1 MLLRDFIRD
10 GVSSLESL
18 YPRPEARN
26 IMLMLCE
33 GMLGVKPYVYITDP
47 GTEIDPSMEGA
58 LVSALGRLRAAEP
71 VQYVLGYAEFCGH
84 RFRVTPDV
92 LIPRPET
99 ELLVQEAIA
108 LAGDGRAR
116 ILDLCTGSGCIAWSL
131 AAALPEAEVEGVDI
145 SEEALAVARGQG
157 ITDNAPAFIRAD
169 ALGRP
174 ELQMPGP
181 EKEFDLIVSNPPY
194 LMERQKTQMR
204 RNVLDYEPAIALF
217 VPDDD
222 PLKFYRAIDAWAKR
236 LLVPGGHAVV
246 EINDLLAGE
255 VMALAGADG
264 FADVAPIYDLGGA
277 VRHVRFAKRL

>member
-33 GMLGVKPYVYITDP
+33 GMLGVKPYVHITDP
-47 GTEIDPSMEGA
+47 GLEVDPSEEDA
-58 LVSALGRLRAAEP
+58 LVSALERLQAAEP

-108 LAGDGRAR
+108 LAGKGRVR

-131 AAALPEAEVEGVDI
+131 SAALPEAEVVGVDI
-145 SEEALAVARGQG
+145 SEAALAVARGQG
-157 ITDNAPAFIRAD
+157 IADNAPAFIRAD
-169 ALGRP
+169 ALERPNLRMPAFGR
-174 ELQMPGP
+174 
-181 EKEFDLIVSNPPY
+181 EFDLIVSNPPY
-194 LMERQKTQMR
+194 LMEKQKPQMR

-222 PLKFYRAIDAWAKR
+222 PLKFYRAIDAWAKC
-236 LLVPGGHAVV
+236 LLAGGGHAIV
-246 EINDLLAGE
+246 EINDLLAGD
-255 VMALAGADG
+255 VMGLACADG
-264 FADVAPIYDLGGA
+264 FADVTPVYDLGGA
-277 VRHVRFAKRL
+277 VRHVRFTKRL